1 MFLLQ
6 VYFYARYL
14 CAPARRLR
22 HRITPS
28 EGEIPN
34 HSRTN
39 SIESPQKSPTDSIE
53 IPNHSRT
60 NSKEIPTQSP
70 TPKGVSVLLSA
81 RNEAY
86 NLECYLQSLLTQD
99 YPLYEVIVVNDGSE
113 DATEE
118 VIERYRLQDSRLRTT
133 FVPLEAHVGSTKKLA
148 LTLAAKAA
156 RYDYLLLTDADCR
169 PESPQWIS
177 RMMQGFDNPATEIV
191 LGYGAYYR
199 EHGEANRLT
208 RFDTLFNGL
217 HYLGAAICHHPYMG
231 VGRNLAYKK
240 STFFEHGGFSR
251 YMTEKAGDDD
261 LFVNHIATAQNTAVV
276 LSPESITWSSS
287 KTSLRAWLQQKRRH
301 LSVSPRYK
309 ASTQCRLTLEPAT
322 RGLFYALLIV
332 IGVLGSPVA
341 WMAAGVLF
349 VARLLLQALSIN
361 ISARRMGQSRF
372 YVVDIL
378 RYDLCLPLITLYLMA
393 TQPLHRSDK
402 W

>member
-1 MFLLQ
+1 MAWYSLSVFDYSLMGALGVVFLLQ

-22 HRITPS
+22 HQTP
-28 EGEIPN
+28 
-34 HSRTN
+34 
-39 SIESPQKSPTDSIE
+39 KSPAS
-53 IPNHSRT
+53 
-60 NSKEIPTQSP
+60 
-70 TPKGVSVLLSA
+70 PKGVSVLVSA

-86 NLECYLQSLLTQD
+86 NLECYLQSLLSQD

-113 DATEE
+113 DNTAE
-118 VIERYRLQDSRLRTT
+118 VIERYRLQDPRLRTT
-133 FVPLEAHVGSTKKLA
+133 FVPVDAQVGSTKKLA

-177 RMMQGFDNPATEIV
+177 CMMQGFDNPATEIV

-199 EHGEANRLT
+199 QPGEVNRLT

-217 HYLGAAICHHPYMG
+217 HYLGAALCHHPYMG
-231 VGRNLAYKK
+231 VGRNLAYRKD
-240 STFFEHGGFSR
+240 TFFEHGGFSR

-261 LFVNHIATAQNTAVV
+261 LLVNHIATADNTAVV
-276 LSPESITWSSS
+276 LSPESITWSES
-287 KTSLRAWLQQKRRH
+287 KTTFRAWWQQKRRH
-301 LSVSPRYK
+301 LSVSPHYK
-309 ASTQCRLTLEPAT
+309 SSTQCRLTLEPAT

-332 IGVLGSPVA
+332 IGVFGSPVA
-341 WMAAGVLF
+341 WMAAAVLF
-349 VARLLLQALSIN
+349 VARLLLQALTIN

-378 RYDLCLPLITLYLMA
+378 RYDICLPLLTLYILT
-393 TQPLHRSDK
+393 TQPLHRPTK